1 MLANHFRFLLAST
14 LLVSMFYLPNNVL
27 NAQEKASVEL
37 QDTYNVG
44 RVAIV
49 NIERVLR
56 DAMATERVRLL
67 LDNKREEFQN
77 DFATREASLLQIE
90 KDLQSKRTL
99 LSEEAYR
106 AEVNQFQNEV
116 ASIQKE
122 IQFKRQALDK
132 AFQEAQDEI
141 RSLALEIV
149 AEVAASQRLDLVLN
163 KNAALVF
170 RQDINVTDAVIAEL
184 NERTKNARLEIQE
197 E

>member
-1 MLANHFRFLLAST
+1 
-14 LLVSMFYLPNNVL
+14 
-27 NAQEKASVEL
+27 
-37 QDTYNVG
+37 
-44 RVAIV
+44 
-49 NIERVLR
+49 
-56 DAMATERVRLL
+56 VRAL
-67 LDNKREEFQN
+67 LDDKREEFQN

-106 AEVNQFQNEV
+106 AEVAQFQNEV

-122 IQFKRQALDK
+122 IQFKRQAIDK

-141 RSLALEIV
+141 RALAAEIV
-149 AEVAASQRLDLVLN
+149 AEIAGSQKLDVVIN
-163 KNAALVF
+163 KSSALVF
-170 RQDINVTDAVIAEL
+170 RQDLDITEAVITQL

>member
-27 NAQEKASVEL
+27 NAQEKAPVEL

-170 RQDINVTDAVIAEL
+170 SQDINVTDAVIAEL

>member
-27 NAQEKASVEL
+27 NAQEKAPVEL

-56 DAMATERVRLL
+56 DAMVTERVRLL

-149 AEVAASQRLDLVLN
+149 AEVAVSQRLDLVLN

>member
-27 NAQEKASVEL
+27 NAQEKAPVEL

-122 IQFKRQALDK
+122 IQF
-132 AFQEAQDEI
+132 
-141 RSLALEIV
+141 SC
-149 AEVAASQRLDLVLN
+149 
-163 KNAALVF
+163 
-170 RQDINVTDAVIAEL
+170 
-184 NERTKNARLEIQE
+184 
-197 E
+197 

>member
-27 NAQEKASVEL
+27 NAQEKAPVEL

-149 AEVAASQRLDLVLN
+149 AEVAVSQRLDLVLN